1 MPKTR
6 VRSPMKVKDVMTTK
20 VLTVTVPNTRRAALK
35 IFIKRPISGIPVT
48 RDDGGLIGIVTR
60 KNIFDNPTE
69 EQLAMIMVRNPYT
82 IRDGDTV
89 AAAAR
94 VMSEKMVH
102 RLPVI
107 DANDRLAGI
116 ISPIDCLR
124 ALQSIKTGET
134 VEGFMADRCVAVP
147 EDTPASASIVILEAG
162 GVKAMPVIDKD
173 GQVVGI
179 ITDRDIYSLVQV
191 ERGAVDAD
199 LGANGTGGEEEEEGE
214 KKWTWEGWRNI
225 APLYFLGKEVEIP
238 PTPVSEFMVKK
249 PVTVYGK
256 TTLEKAARHMTKGR
270 FNQLPVTWPDGKLRG
285 MVNELDLLR
294 YLWE

>member
-1 MPKTR
+1 MARSR
-6 VRSPMKVKDVMTTK
+6 VRSPMKVKDVMTK
-20 VLTVTVPNTRRAALK
+20 QVITVSVPNNRRAALK
-35 IFIKRPISGIPVT
+35 IFIQRPISGIPVV

-60 KNIFDNPTE
+60 KNIFDHPNE
-69 EQLAMIMVRNPYT
+69 EQLAMVMVRNPIT

-89 AAAAR
+89 AAAAQTMR
-94 VMSEKMVH
+94 DRQVH

-107 DANDRLAGI
+107 DKDERLVGI

-124 ALQSIKTGET
+124 ALQDIKTGET
-134 VEGFMADRCVAVP
+134 VEGFLADRCVAIP
-147 EDTPASASIVILEAG
+147 EETPASAAIVILEAG
-162 GVKAMPVIDKD
+162 GAKAMPVIDKA

-179 ITDRDIYSLVQV
+179 VTDRDIYSLVQV
-191 ERGAVDAD
+191 ERKQVDAD
-199 LGANGTGGEEEEEGE
+199 IGGNGAGDEAEEE
-214 KKWTWEGWRNI
+214 KKWTWVGWRNI

-238 PTPVSEFMVKK
+238 PTPVAEFMVKS

-285 MVNELDLLR
+285 IVNELDILR

>member
-1 MPKTR
+1 
-6 VRSPMKVKDVMTTK
+6 MKVKDVMTK
-20 VLTVTVPNTRRAALK
+20 NVLTVSVPNNRRAALK
-35 IFIKRPISGIPVT
+35 IFIQRPISGIPVV

-60 KNIFDNPTE
+60 KNIFDHPNE

-82 IRDGDTV
+82 IRELDTV
-89 AAAAR
+89 AAAAQT
-94 VMSEKMVH
+94 MHDKQVH
-102 RLPVI
+102 RLPVV
-107 DANDRLAGI
+107 DKDERLVGI

-124 ALQSIKTGET
+124 ALQDIKTGET
-134 VEGFMADRCVAVP
+134 VEGFMPSHCVAIP
-147 EDTPASASIVILEAG
+147 EETAASAAIVILEAG
-162 GVKAMPVIDKD
+162 SVKAMPVIDKA

-191 ERGAVDAD
+191 ERTAVDAD
-199 LGANGTGGEEEEEGE
+199 LGGNGEGGEEE

-225 APLYFLGKEVEIP
+225 APLYFLGKEIEIP
-238 PTPVSEFMVKK
+238 PTPVTDFMVKK
-249 PVTVYGK
+249 PITVYGK

>member
-6 VRSPMKVKDVMTTK
+6 VRSPMKVKDVMTSK
-20 VLTVTVPNTRRAALK
+20 VITVSVPNNRRAALK
-35 IFIKRPISGIPVT
+35 IFIKKPISGIPVT

-82 IRDGDTV
+82 IRDVDTV
-89 AAAAR
+89 AAAAQTMVER
-94 VMSEKMVH
+94 QVH

-107 DANDRLAGI
+107 DKDERLVGI
-116 ISPIDCLR
+116 VSPIDCLR
-124 ALQSIKTGET
+124 ALQAIKTGET
-134 VEGFMADRCVAVP
+134 VEAFMADRCVAVP
-147 EDTPASASIVILEAG
+147 EDTPASAAIVILEAG

-173 GQVVGI
+173 GQVTGI
-179 ITDRDIYSLVQV
+179 ITDRDIYSLVQI

-199 LGANGTGGEEEEEGE
+199 LGDNGNGDEEEE

-238 PTPVSEFMVKK
+238 PTQVSEFMVKK